1 MSSKLPP
8 RKNKSLVENTLR
20 SKLFWIVIP
29 SIVIIL
35 SFSFIYET
43 FDPMLFLFPL
53 VIPVLW
59 IIGLA
64 SFFNIKNVTLINPIT
79 YFIYLALFYF
89 GVYKFLKQIKTIRLR
104 FLYLAIVILI
114 LFLVLTIKGCTIA
127 KDISF

>member
-1 MSSKLPP
+1 MPPKLSQ
-8 RKNKSLVENTLR
+8 RKDKSFVEEALR

-29 SIVIIL
+29 SIVIML

-53 VIPVLW
+53 VIPILW
-59 IIGLA
+59 MIGLA
-64 SFFNIKNVTLINPIT
+64 SFFDIKNVALINPIT
-79 YFIYLALFYF
+79 YFVYSALFYF

-104 FLYLAIVILI
+104 FLYLAIVILV

>member
-1 MSSKLPP
+1 MSPKLNQ
-8 RKNKSLVENTLR
+8 RKNKSIVEEALR
-20 SKLFWIVIP
+20 SKLFWIVVP

-59 IIGLA
+59 MIGLA

-79 YFIYLALFYF
+79 YFIYSVLFYF
-89 GVYKFLKQIKTIRLR
+89 GVYKFLKKIKTMRLR

-114 LFLVLTIKGCTIA
+114 LFLVLTIKGCTI
-127 KDISF
+127 